1 VNTLQALLIF
11 AFVVLYALFLYWW
24 GGTTRPLSAQ
34 ESAEGIRQLR
44 AVASGPDSLTH
55 LDEVQQLLAQDDGR
69 EFVMFNAVRYRS
81 KARYPQPQQQEWGDD
96 PRLADKRYGKAIIG
110 PLIKRACLPLFIA
123 RKTGQFV
130 NVAQAPDWHYVALV
144 RYRSKR
150 DFLRFALE
158 IESKSISVHKWAA
171 IEQTHIF
178 PVQPLISLFFV
189 RLFVGAFW
197 ALTGWALAGSFA

>member
-1 VNTLQALLIF
+1 MQSLFVLAWVLLYV
-11 AFVVLYALFLYWW
+11 AFLRWW
-24 GGTTRPLSAQ
+24 GGSARPLSAQ
-34 ESAEGIRQLR
+34 ETAEGIRQLR
-44 AVASGPDSLTH
+44 TVASGPDSLAH
-55 LDEVQQLLAQDDGR
+55 LDEVQQLLAQDNGR

-81 KARYPQPQQQEWGDD
+81 KALYPEPHPPEWGDD
-96 PRLADKRYGKAIIG
+96 PREADKRYGKAIMG
-110 PLIKRACLPLFIA
+110 PLIKRACLPFFIA
-123 RKTGQFV
+123 RKAGQFV
-130 NVAQAPDWHYVALV
+130 NDAHAPDWHYVALV

-189 RLFVGAFW
+189 RLCVGAVW
-197 ALTGWALAGSFA
+197 ALTGWALARSFA